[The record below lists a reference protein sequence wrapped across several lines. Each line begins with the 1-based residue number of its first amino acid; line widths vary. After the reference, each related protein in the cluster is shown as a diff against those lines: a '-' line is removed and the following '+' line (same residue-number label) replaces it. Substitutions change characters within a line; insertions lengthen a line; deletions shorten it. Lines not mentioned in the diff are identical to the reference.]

1 MSVSPLD
8 NVTSFVLDSVEVD
21 YERGT
26 QLEDRFGLNIVD
38 FESSRLLSLLSKQ
51 RLRVEFVNEE
61 ALLIIQ

>member
-1 MSVSPLD
+1 MSVSPLN

-26 QLEDRFGLNIVD
+26 QLEDRFGLNVLD

>member
-26 QLEDRFGLNIVD
+26 QLEDRFGLNVVD

>member
-1 MSVSPLD
+1 MSVSPLN

-26 QLEDRFGLNIVD
+26 QLEDRFGLNVVD